1 MSNRLK
7 VQEHEAI
14 ANLSRLGWGIRRIA
28 RELRLSRNTV
38 RSYIRSL
45 PPPVDAEA
53 ITEEILQ
60 ASALRST
67 GAGNEIDPL
76 STAGSTTHPNQT
88 DPLSTAGTTG
98 RKSLCADHAELI
110 LAKFEEGLTA
120 QRIYQDLQREV
131 SFTGSYQSVK
141 RFVRRLRR
149 TDPKLVQR
157 IEVQPGEE
165 VQVDFGTG
173 PTLVQADGKKRKTWI
188 FRLVL
193 SYSRKA
199 YSQAVLR
206 QDTETFLRCIEA
218 AFREF
223 GGSTLTINLDYV
235 ARHIIEIL
243 FPASIC
249 AFVFGCAWF
258 SERTGPDLGKTSV
271 YREKQAQVHFPAE
284 PSDIVVSCGAGSRGS
299 SHRAGPDAA

>member
-67 GAGNEIDPL
+67 GAGNE
-76 STAGSTTHPNQT
+76 T
-88 DPLSTAGTTG
+88 DPLSTAGNTG

-120 QRIYQDLQREV
+120 QRIYQDLQLEV

-157 IEVQPGEE
+157 IEVQPEW
-165 VQVDFGTG
+165 Q
-173 PTLVQADGKKRKTWI
+173 LVK
-188 FRLVL
+188 
-193 SYSRKA
+193 S
-199 YSQAVLR
+199 
-206 QDTETFLRCIEA
+206 
-218 AFREF
+218 
-223 GGSTLTINLDYV
+223 
-235 ARHIIEIL
+235 
-243 FPASIC
+243 
-249 AFVFGCAWF
+249 
-258 SERTGPDLGKTSV
+258 
-271 YREKQAQVHFPAE
+271 
-284 PSDIVVSCGAGSRGS
+284 
-299 SHRAGPDAA
+299 